1 MIEGKQRIIAEKKQ
15 KNFIRFYKTSILFSF
30 LISFVVQGLALK
42 ITEITARRVREPQK
56 IYILPFYGNGV
67 VVYEK
72 QLKEAN
78 VSIEEVENC
87 IKTGKITFHYGEEEI
102 WTFEDNSL
110 EVDVKI
116 NRKDVD
122 GNIWEHWAGV
132 VVKIFKKK
140 E

>member
-1 MIEGKQRIIAEKKQ
+1 M
-15 KNFIRFYKTSILFSF
+15 
-30 LISFVVQGLALK
+30 QGLALK

-56 IYILPFYGNGV
+56 IYILPFYGNGI

-87 IKTGKITFHYGEEEI
+87 IKTGTITFNYGEKEI
-102 WTFEDNSL
+102 WTFKNDNL
-110 EVDVKI
+110 KIDVEI

-132 VVKIFKKK
+132 VVKIFKRKIGN
-140 E
+140 

>member
-1 MIEGKQRIIAEKKQ
+1 VITEKKQ

-30 LISFVVQGLALK
+30 LISFVVVQGLALK

-56 IYILPFYGNGV
+56 IYILPFHGNGI

-87 IKTGKITFHYGEEEI
+87 IKTGTIIFHYGGEEI
-102 WTFEDNSL
+102 WTFKDSNL
-110 EVDVKI
+110 EIDVEI

-132 VVKIFKKK
+132 VVKILKRKIGN
-140 E
+140 